1 MRTQNVENLDRL
13 SLNLLSSRVQV
24 SASELGVL
32 SHAMVNLHCQLDGLR
47 KVHDI
52 DEAHLLGVP
61 GRHFLKG

>member
-1 MRTQNVENLDRL
+1 M
-13 SLNLLSSRVQV
+13 